1 MNVFYQTD
9 RLILNILQ
17 PSWAPII
24 LNFYKKNK
32 DVLEPLEPARSDRF
46 YTESFQRAN
55 LSLEYN
61 SFFKNNY
68 MRYWMFDKKNP
79 DFPIGTIC
87 FSNFLRGAFN
97 SCMIGYK
104 LDKDY
109 TKKGYM
115 TEALNF
121 LLHEV
126 CFDYPLHRI
135 EAYVMPDNTSSIRL
149 LNKLGFKQEGYLHE
163 FAKINNSW
171 EDHFLY
177 TYFNG

>member
-1 MNVFYQTD
+1 
-9 RLILNILQ
+9 
-17 PSWAPII
+17 
-24 LNFYKKNK
+24 
-32 DVLEPLEPARSDRF
+32 
-46 YTESFQRAN
+46 
-55 LSLEYN
+55 
-61 SFFKNNY
+61 

-87 FSNFLRGAFN
+87 FSNFLRGAFS
-97 SCMIGYK
+97 SCMVGYK
-104 LDKDY
+104 LDKGY

-121 LLHEV
+121 LLPEV

>member
-1 MNVFYQTD
+1 MN
-9 RLILNILQ
+9 L
-17 PSWAPII
+17 
-24 LNFYKKNK
+24 
-32 DVLEPLEPARSDRF
+32 
-46 YTESFQRAN
+46 
-55 LSLEYN
+55 LSLQEVTDFIPN
-61 SFFKNNY
+61 HFNAQISLLNTTAFS
-68 MRYWMFDKKNP
+68 RIITCVTGMFDKKNP

-171 EDHFLY
+171 EDHFCTPTL
-177 TYFNG
+177 TDESNIQMPRIHP